1 MKHFFKIMLLALC
14 LVATSCSSNSSDVV
28 TTQKTASITRIERYL
43 EGGTC
48 TAILLSDGNIITFRN
63 VKYAGKFF
71 FLREGD
77 EITYEIDSYGNLI
90 NLVDCKLH
98 DAK

>member
-14 LVATSCSSNSSDVV
+14 LVATSCSSSSSDTK

-48 TAILLSDGNIITFRN
+48 SAILLSDGNIITFRN
-63 VKYAGKFF
+63 VKYSSKFSL
-71 FLREGD
+71 LREGD
-77 EITYEIDSYGNLI
+77 EITYEIDSYGQLV
-90 NLVDCKLH
+90 NLVDCEFH
-98 DAK
+98 DAE